1 MRFAFKDIVT
11 VLNFRIARP
20 SQRYLDRHSRR
31 SAYIV
36 ETSPPFTS
44 GSSIS
49 NQSPP
54 MPESDLVIPR
64 VERSRPVEVDS
75 RTGMNAAHGDQT
87 ERWRL
92 QRFATLQSIVQCLGN
107 ESAYADAS
115 GFCCP
120 AHLLRELVVKRDCG
134 SHDAEHNLSSSM
146 HNTIKH
152 PSPVSVSLT
161 LGRHS
166 ERSTG
171 SGRLVLWQST
181 GKRPMSRTS
190 SQPAL
195 ISKTNSPIPG
205 SA

>member
-1 MRFAFKDIVT
+1 M
-11 VLNFRIARP
+11 
-20 SQRYLDRHSRR
+20 S
-31 SAYIV
+31 
-36 ETSPPFTS
+36 ES
-44 GSSIS
+44 G
-49 NQSPP
+49 
-54 MPESDLVIPR
+54 LVIPR

-75 RTGMNAAHGDQT
+75 RTGMNAAYGDQT

-92 QRFATLQSIVQCLGN
+92 QRFATLQSIVQCPGN

-120 AHLLRELVVKRDCG
+120 THLLRKLVVKRDCG
-134 SHDAEHNLSSSM
+134 SHDSEHNLSSST

-171 SGRLVLWQST
+171 SGRLVLRQLT
-181 GKRPMSRTS
+181 GKGSMSWTS
-190 SQPAL
+190 FQPAP
-195 ISKTNSPIPG
+195 ISKANSPIPG
-205 SA
+205 PPDASVLVHGPIPAGSDRAEYNPANLQCWTSPSHPPTEHGSAFPAS